1 MQKFSQDER
10 KIELAD
16 WVSRQLSELQFS
28 REFSSSPEVSAE
40 SLKVVSGDASFRR
53 YFRLKLQADCPK
65 VTNDLSQM
73 QNHISSLIAVD
84 SPPEHE
90 DNESF
95 VRIDALLTKAGVRVP
110 MVFSK
115 CFDKGFLLLEDLGD
129 RILLPLL
136 ECAKRK
142 GDKEYVDRIYADA
155 IRSILFM
162 QEGVASSQL
171 STFGRSQLL
180 DEMNL
185 FSQWFC
191 EGLLDLSLSEQEQE
205 MINKAF
211 FFLADRVDLQPKI
224 AVHRDF
230 HSRNLLRL
238 ESAGKEAVNNLGV
251 IDFQDAVSGPYTYDA
266 VSLLRDCYVR
276 WPQDDQARWSLV
288 YFEEAQ
294 AGKAGKVLANQ
305 LNGKTQFEFSIDF
318 DLCGLQRHLK
328 VMGIFS
334 RLFLR
339 DQKPTYL
346 KNLPLTIHYFLEV
359 AKNHTSLSNFLSWF
373 YEKVLPRA
381 ETRLRFLA
389 TDFIDED

>member
-16 WVSRQLSELQFS
+16 CVSRQLSELQFS

-65 VTNDLSQM
+65 VTNDLSHM

-84 SPPEHE
+84 SPLEHE

-110 MVFSK
+110 EVFSK
-115 CFDKGFLLLEDLGD
+115 SFDKGFLLLEDFGD
-129 RILLPLL
+129 SILLPLL
-136 ECAKRK
+136 ARAKHN
-142 GDKEYVDRIYADA
+142 GEKEYADDMYADA
-155 IRSILFM
+155 IRSILSL
-162 QEGVASSQL
+162 QEGVASSQF
-171 STFGRSQLL
+171 STFGRNQLL
-180 DEMNL
+180 DEMEL

-191 EGLLDLSLSEQEQE
+191 EGLLDLSLSEQERK
-205 MINKAF
+205 MVNKGF
-211 FFLADRVDLQPKI
+211 SFIADAVDMQPKI
-224 AVHRDF
+224 TVHRDF

-238 ESAGKEAVNNLGV
+238 ESAEKEAVSNLGV
-251 IDFQDAVSGPYTYDA
+251 IDFQDAVSGPYTYDV

-276 WPQDDQARWSLV
+276 WPKDDQARWSLS
-288 YFEEAQ
+288 YFEGAQ

-305 LNGKTQFEFSIDF
+305 LIGKTQLEFLSDF

-339 DQKPTYL
+339 DQKSNYME
-346 KNLPLTIHYFLEV
+346 NLPLTIRYFLEV
-359 AKNHTSLSNFLSWF
+359 SKNYAPLNNFSSWF
-373 YEKVLPRA
+373 YEKVLPLA
-381 ETRLRFLA
+381 ETRLKFLA
-389 TDFIDED
+389 SEFIDGD

>member
-1 MQKFSQDER
+1 MQNFSQDER
-10 KIELAD
+10 KIQLAD
-16 WVSRQLSELQFS
+16 WVSQQLSELQFN
-28 REFSSSPEVSAE
+28 RGFSSSPEVSAE
-40 SLKVVSGDASFRR
+40 TFEVVSGDASFRR
-53 YFRLKLQADCPK
+53 YFRLKLQAGCSK
-65 VTNDLSQM
+65 VASDPPLM

-110 MVFSK
+110 RVFSK
-115 CFDKGFLLLEDLGD
+115 SFDKGFLLLEDLGD
-129 RILLPLL
+129 RLLLPLL
-136 ECAKRK
+136 EHAKSK
-142 GDKEYVDRIYADA
+142 GDKEYANRMYADA
-155 IRSILFM
+155 IRSILSL

-180 DEMNL
+180 DEMEL

-191 EGLLDLSLSEQEQE
+191 EGLLGLSLSEHEQE
-205 MINKAF
+205 IVNKAF

-238 ESAGKEAVNNLGV
+238 ESAGIDAVNNLGV

-276 WPQDDQARWSLV
+276 WPTDDQARWSLV
-288 YFEEAQ
+288 YFEGAQ

-305 LNGKTQFEFSIDF
+305 LNGKTQLEFLIDF

-339 DQKPTYL
+339 DQKSTYL
-346 KNLPLTIHYFLEV
+346 ENLPLTIRYFLEV
-359 AKNHTSLSNFLSWF
+359 AKNHAPLNNFSSWF
-373 YEKVLPRA
+373 HEKILPRA
-381 ETRLRFLA
+381 EKRLKFLA
-389 TDFIDED
+389 SDFIDED